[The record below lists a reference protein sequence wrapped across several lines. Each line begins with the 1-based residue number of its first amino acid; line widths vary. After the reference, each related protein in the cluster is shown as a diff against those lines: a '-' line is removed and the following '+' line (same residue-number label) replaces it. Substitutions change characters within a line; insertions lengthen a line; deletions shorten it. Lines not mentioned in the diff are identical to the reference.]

1 MEYQEGSAWD
11 AAFGFSFFLFSTS
24 EITREFW
31 SKLFALL
38 EIVPCFR
45 ETFRVA
51 SAMQV
56 FASAKACFRDSLPRP
71 PPATLFFC
79 FRDQFA
85 RSTFCWAFNC
95 QYGFPPSAR
104 WSSTLEM
111 ARCRES
117 FESADLGLAMA
128 MAMPR
133 KKWEKWCHLLSHK
146 GISFVCF
153 EIWIGSTYF
162 F

>member
-31 SKLFALL
+31 SKLFDLL

-71 PPATLFFC
+71 PPATRPLRLRGGHLPSKWRGAGRVLNRQILDWQWPWPCHEKKGKNGAIYFP
-79 FRDQFA
+79 
-85 RSTFCWAFNC
+85 TKAFPL
-95 QYGFPPSAR
+95 YVLKFG
-104 WSSTLEM
+104 
-111 ARCRES
+111 
-117 FESADLGLAMA
+117 LGLLFLKDVV
-128 MAMPR
+128 R
-133 KKWEKWCHLLSHK
+133 DLYSGSLLKHF
-146 GISFVCF
+146 GIDV
-153 EIWIGSTYF
+153 
-162 F
+162 